1 MNWMFS
7 YFLVGF
13 FSCQC
18 LKTCN
23 VTKGP
28 YLLEVP
34 TSAFDV
40 ISLEIRNKSAI
51 NINNST
57 VEISERKFN
66 SFL

>member
-1 MNWMFS
+1 MFS
-7 YFLVGF
+7 YFLVDF

-18 LKTCN
+18 LKTGN
-23 VTKGP
+23 VTKGL